1 MDKHLFE
8 LKFAVKGFERESQ
21 KCKKQE
27 KLESAKLKK
36 AIQKGDME
44 IARIHAENSIRHKN
58 QALTFLRLAGKMD
71 ATVGRLQA
79 AASSSL
85 LTRSVA
91 GIVKEIGTAMSGM
104 DLQKV
109 SNVLDKF
116 EKQFDDLDVQTSCIG
131 AAVSQVTTTSLP
143 QSEVDLLI
151 KQVADEADIE
161 LNIQLPQGQ
170 MSSLETTMRVSDS
183 TGQDDLVK
191 RLARL
196 RQIP

>member
-1 MDKHLFE
+1 M
-8 LKFAVKGFERESQ
+8 
-21 KCKKQE
+21 
-27 KLESAKLKK
+27 
-36 AIQKGDME
+36 
-44 IARIHAENSIRHKN
+44 
-58 QALTFLRLAGKMD
+58 
-71 ATVGRLQA
+71 
-79 AASSSL
+79 
-85 LTRSVA
+85 
-91 GIVKEIGTAMSGM
+91 
-104 DLQKV
+104 
-109 SNVLDKF
+109 DKF